1 MLPFLADGDPVIV
14 KSRAHYSAGD
24 IVFAKLASTD
34 GVVLH
39 YIVGEEGE
47 YYKLMGAANLCQIEL
62 CRKTDV
68 AGGLEHPQ
76 VSPRKVRLW
85 HALLP
90 LRRYLLWLYRN
101 LK

>member
-1 MLPFLADGDPVIV
+1 MLPFLTDGDPVIV
-14 KSRAHYSAGD
+14 KSRAHYRAGD

-39 YIVGEEGE
+39 YIVGEEGDCF
-47 YYKLMGAANLCQIEL
+47 KLMGAANLCQTEL

-68 AGGLEHPQ
+68 MGALDHPQ
-76 VSPRKVRLW
+76 VSTRKVRLW

-101 LK
+101 VK

>member
-1 MLPFLADGDPVIV
+1 MFPFLTDGEQVTV
-14 KSRAHYSAGD
+14 RSRGVYRAGD
-24 IVFAKLASTD
+24 IVFAKLAPTD
-34 GVVLH
+34 QAVLH
-39 YIVGEEGE
+39 YIAGEEGE
-47 YYKLMGAANLCQIEL
+47 YYKLMGAANLCRVEL

-90 LRRYLLWLYRN
+90 LRRYMLWLCR
-101 LK
+101 K